1 MLLQDLC
8 LMDQLIPVILHFLI
22 CLLMAFFCSLV
33 SALYKR
39 TWKLLCWQ
47 AEGHIVSMISYIS
60 IHLQIQIYIFSA
72 FTRGSVLAVR
82 RGSLVWSSPLKCS
95 VAPMNPYR
103 MKHFYYCSEIVGE
116 QHCTH
121 FDHSYSIC
129 GEGSAHL
136 YEKNQSIYKK
146 AVWWMNSVF
155 IVLCILLVIQ
165 YMFLNSNTS
174 SVLVIRRKVHFPEVH
189 LSDPP

>member
-82 RGSLVWSSPLKCS
+82 RGSLLWSSPLKCS

-103 MKHFYYCSEIVGE
+103 MKHFCYCSEIVGE

-146 AVWWMNSVF
+146 SCLMDE
-155 IVLCILLVIQ
+155 LC
-165 YMFLNSNTS
+165 FH
-174 SVLVIRRKVHFPEVH
+174 RFVHFACNPIYVFEFQYKQCA
-189 LSDPP
+189 SD